1 LHVLE
6 RFDPPNPVPSSEDP
20 SDKRDENH
28 RIHEDSEQCVPP
40 WNAIEQIDYAENE
53 GEKPYGDWRND
64 KPPISPVETLLGE
77 IEGLND
83 LGMGFQSVRL
93 QTVPAYLRAA
103 DRTIG
108 LPPASV
114 FQGP

>member
-77 IEGLND
+77 IERLDD
-83 LGMGFQSVRL
+83 LGMGIRSVGL
-93 QTVPAYLRAA
+93 QTVLAYLRAA

-108 LPPASV
+108 LPPASA

>member
-1 LHVLE
+1 MLE
-6 RFDPPNPVPSSEDP
+6 RFDHPNPVPSSVDP

-40 WNAIEQIDYAENE
+40 WNAIEPVDYAKNE
-53 GEKPYGDWRND
+53 DEKPLCSRRKD
-64 KPPISPVETLLGE
+64 KPPTSPVETLLGE
-77 IEGLND
+77 IERLDD
-83 LGMGFQSVRL
+83 LGMGFRSVGLQSV
-93 QTVPAYLRAA
+93 PGYLSAA